1 MSGSWTRAGLCEMS
15 DVDLG
20 KGVEIGTQG
29 LRFAVFNVDGAC
41 RRIAFASSSSN
52 H

>member
-15 DVDLG
+15 DGDPG
-20 KGVEIGTQG
+20 KGVEIGKEG

-41 RRIAFASSSSN
+41 PPHCFCVE
-52 H
+52 